1 MGLCG
6 PLREV
11 TDFVEKIERGA
22 GEVTGVDFPDRLTR
36 ETPLATEVAVRLP
49 VGSTDGDG
57 GSLSVRC
64 ADLESD
70 GSLRLGLETGEPV
83 VPSTAPTVESEIRE
97 TSIHPEGGITVV
109 LAVSVSTDDGSSASV
124 GSVRSDRD
132 SHRDEGPTDSDG
144 TYTDSHG
151 APTDSDET
159 HTDSDDSYSDSSASD
174 RDVPPFRDR
183 ELLAEVYDSCE
194 TFAEMSDA
202 LDMDVTAETVRRYM
216 IEHGIHEA
224 ATYDTAGGDRD
235 ASDPEA
241 SEVET
246 DTATTVQTESA
257 GEGET
262 GRSSDQPSP
271 AETGR
276 GERPVVRADGIG
288 LSEDIDVD
296 TLIEAVR
303 NSRTIYEVKQEIG
316 VEREDAVETLRECNL
331 LDLVVGRLSE
341 DGTNE
346 VTREEIV
353 DRLRAKT
360 AP

>member
-1 MGLCG
+1 MDLCG
-6 PLREV
+6 PLREL
-11 TDFVEKIERGA
+11 TDFVEELERGA
-22 GEVTGVDFPDRLTR
+22 GAVTGVKFPDRLTR
-36 ETPLATEVAVRLP
+36 ETALVTEVEVTIP
-49 VGSTDGDG
+49 FGSADEDGS
-57 GSLSVRC
+57 SLSLRSV
-64 ADLESD
+64 DIESD
-70 GSLRLGLETGEPV
+70 GSLRLGLETVEPV
-83 VPSTAPTVESEIRE
+83 VSPTATDVESEIRE
-97 TSIHPEGGITVV
+97 TSIHPEGSVTVV
-109 LAVSVSTDDGSSASV
+109 LAVSVASDDGSTASA
-124 GSVRSDRD
+124 GSVR
-132 SHRDEGPTDSDG
+132 PDSDSQPG
-144 TYTDSHG
+144 TADKAHTNTDETR
-151 APTDSDET
+151 TDSDEA
-159 HTDSDDSYSDSSASD
+159 HTDSGAAD

-194 TFAEMSDA
+194 TFAEMTDA

-224 ATYDTAGGDRD
+224 TTYDTAGGDRD
-235 ASDPEA
+235 ASGPDA
-241 SEVET
+241 SDGET
-246 DTATTVQTESA
+246 DTATTVQRDSTD
-257 GEGET
+257 EGET
-262 GRSSDQPSP
+262 DTSSEQPSP
-271 AETGR
+271 AETEG

-353 DRLRAKT
+353 DRLRART
-360 AP
+360 ATQ